1 MKTMLYCATL
11 HGEEHVS
18 ACLRSL
24 KSFSYLIIL
33 HVGHHNNSQ
42 PEKLA
47 TANVSIP
54 ISKRRKDN
62 LGKYKNEEY

>member
-1 MKTMLYCATL
+1 MLYCATL

-47 TANVSIP
+47 TANVSTNKQKIN
-54 ISKRRKDN
+54 N